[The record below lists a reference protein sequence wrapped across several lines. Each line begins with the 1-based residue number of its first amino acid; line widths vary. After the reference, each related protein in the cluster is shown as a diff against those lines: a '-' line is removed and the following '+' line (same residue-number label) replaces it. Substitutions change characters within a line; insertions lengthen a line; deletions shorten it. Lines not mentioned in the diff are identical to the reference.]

1 MNTLK
6 NPFMRIGGRMILP
19 QSYRQTGCLVPS
31 FPPIL
36 TYVQTDGSFRQMNP
50 KARVATI
57 IQTPGET
64 YRYMIPID
72 ADSFTESEWASVLF
86 GLTLALEKN
95 CDAIALENDNLG
107 VIRALV
113 LPKPRLRHEYARFY
127 HNQILTQAKETSW
140 TGARW
145 IPREQNNADA
155 LFR

>member
-19 QSYRQTGCLVPS
+19 
-31 FPPIL
+31 PPIL
-36 TYVQTDGSFRQMNP
+36 TYVQTDGSFRQMKP

-57 IQTPGET
+57 IQTPAEA

-72 ADSFTESEWASVLF
+72 AYSSTESEWASVLF
-86 GLTLALEKN
+86 GLTMALEKN
-95 CDAIALENDNLG
+95 CEAIALENDNLG

-113 LPKPRLRHEYARFY
+113 MPRPRLRHEYARHY
-127 HNQILTQAKETSW
+127 HNQILTQAKETVW

-145 IPREQNNADA
+145 IPRGQNKADD